1 MSERVPRA
9 APARR
14 PAVAGDGAGRGGTGK
29 SNADATRRALSPEDF
44 IAATLELVDA
54 HGVDAVSMRR
64 VAEHLGVSPMAAYR
78 HFRDKEELLVRALDA
93 FAGRAEL
100 LPLDSL
106 AWDDWVRAVAR
117 TMHEALAAHPGW
129 IPLLGSL
136 RLGQHAAAATRA
148 FVERLVAEGFTPERA
163 LRAWFAVNQVV
174 IGAVCMGGPLL
185 PPPAD
190 APAPSAAGPRGA
202 GPVAHEM
209 AAELRAIGPVA
220 QLDIGLE
227 FILEA
232 LEAERTPDGRRFP

>member
-1 MSERVPRA
+1 MSERAPRA

-14 PAVAGDGAGRGGTGK
+14 PAVAGDGAGRGGAGK
-29 SNADATRRALSPEDF
+29 RNADAMRRSLSPEDF
-44 IAATLELVDA
+44 IAATLDLVDA

-100 LPLDSL
+100 LPLHSL
-106 AWDDWVRAVAR
+106 AWDDWIRAVAR
-117 TMHEALAAHPGW
+117 GMHDALAAHPGW

-136 RLGQHAAAATRA
+136 RLGLNAASLTRA
-148 FVERLVAEGFTPERA
+148 FVDRLVAEGFTPERA

-174 IGAVCMGGPLL
+174 IGAVCMGGPVG

-190 APAPSAAGPRGA
+190 GPGATSSGPRGA
-202 GPVAHEM
+202 GPLVLEM
-209 AAELRAIGPVA
+209 AEVLRAIGTVE
-220 QLDIGLE
+220 QLEIGMD
-227 FILEA
+227 FVIEA
-232 LEAERTPDGRRFP
+232 LAADRGHP